1 MAKDLK
7 KGDQV
12 VWNTPQGETTGEV
25 EEKVTR
31 TKRVAN
37 TGQKGT
43 KVTGSKD
50 DPRYVVKSGSSG
62 KKAAHKGAALKK
74 QG

>member
-25 EEKVTR
+25 E
-31 TKRVAN
+31 
-37 TGQKGT
+37 
-43 KVTGSKD
+43 
-50 DPRYVVKSGSSG
+50 
-62 KKAAHKGAALKK
+62 
-74 QG
+74 